1 MRCCRPVDAKI
12 GVLALQ
18 GNVSEHIDAFL
29 LALERMGHG
38 PSSEVFEVRSPADL
52 PECNALA
59 IPGGESTTIS
69 RLIDKNELYE
79 PIRTFNGGIF
89 ATCAGMVLMATEV
102 ADPRIHPLGLMDM
115 TVDRNAFGRQ
125 KESFEADITIDGLQG
140 NPFHAFFI
148 RAPVVTHAGQDVK
161 ILSRIEQ
168 GIIAVEYGKHMAFS
182 FHPELGGD
190 TRLHERFLVRQG
202 IFCKSGSNELSGK

>member
-1 MRCCRPVDAKI
+1 MRCCRPVDARI

-38 PSSEVFEVRSPADL
+38 PGSEVFEVRSPADL
-52 PECNALA
+52 AECNALA

-69 RLIDKNELYE
+69 RLIEKNELFE
-79 PIRTFNGGIF
+79 PIRSFPGGIF
-89 ATCAGMVLMATEV
+89 ATCAGMVLMATRV
-102 ADPRIHPLGLMDM
+102 DDPRIHPLGLIEM

-125 KESFEADITIDGLQG
+125 RESFEADICIEGLDGG
-140 NPFHAFFI
+140 AFHAVFI
-148 RAPVVTHAGQDVK
+148 RAPLVTTTGNGVK
-161 ILSRIEQ
+161 VLSRLPQ
-168 GIIAVEYGKHMAFS
+168 GVVAVESGRHMAFS

-190 TRLHERFLVRQG
+190 TRLHERFLTGLG
-202 IFCKSGSNELSGK
+202 I